1 MINELSL
8 QDDIEIYSSH
18 NGGKFVIVEKFIRT
32 LKNKIYKYMTSIS
45 KDVHIDKLD
54 DIVIKYNSTYHTT
67 IKMRPVDVKSS
78 TCIDF
83 NVKKMKKILNL
94 KLVPM

>member
-1 MINELSL
+1 MI
-8 QDDIEIYSSH
+8 
-18 NGGKFVIVEKFIRT
+18 
-32 LKNKIYKYMTSIS
+32 SIS

-94 KLVPM
+94 KLVPMKEH